1 MTQKIRSRNTTFSS
15 DSDAIRVPVGSTAD
29 RTRSGESALSG
40 QIRFN
45 SSLGALEYYTGSDW
59 VVLDQAPTI
68 TSINPSNIAIDG
80 STLHTVTI
88 TGTGFN
94 SSTTV
99 SLTSDDTLNTIT
111 PATVTYISSTSISFT
126 FSANQIETVTG
137 LGASYN
143 PAKDPF
149 DVTVT
154 SLTGKTSTLPNALST
169 NSDLYWVTAA
179 GNLTNTFSSNR
190 VVSVSLEARDPE
202 STAVTYTVTSGSLPT
217 GLSLNSSTGV
227 ISGTNTNAGSLVT
240 SNFTVTAND
249 AASIHQADREFNI
262 VSYPATI
269 ETFTTDGT
277 FNVPIGLTSVD
288 VLVVAGGGG
297 GSGQCCLGGGGGG
310 GGLIYRPGLPITP
323 GSPISVTVGG
333 SGAGGWDGADPTNR
347 GGSSIFSGL
356 TAIGGGGGGAFSTG
370 KPGGSGGG
378 GGGNS
383 FQGGPQGG
391 GSGIQPSQPGESGSY
406 GFGNPGGSGSP
417 NNGPSRGGGGGGAG
431 SGGQPAPGP
440 TGPGGVGGNG
450 RDYSISGS
458 SVNYSG
464 GGGARPS
471 GSGGG
476 SSGGASGSSG
486 VTNRGGGG
494 GAAAAGGGTGV
505 VIVSY

>member
-1 MTQKIRSRNTTFSS
+1 MVKIRSRNTTFNS

-45 SSLGALEYYTGSDW
+45 SSLGALEYYTGSEW
-59 VVLDQAPTI
+59 VVLDVAPTI
-68 TSINPSNIAIDG
+68 TSINPATIAIDG

-94 SSTTV
+94 SSTAV
-99 SLTSDDTLNTIT
+99 SLTSDDGLNTIT

-137 LGASYN
+137 NGESYN

-154 SLTGKTSTLPNALST
+154 SLTGKTSTLSNALST
-169 NSDLYWVTAA
+169 NADLYWVTAA

-217 GLSLNSSTGV
+217 GLTLNSSTGV

-240 SNFTVTAND
+240 SNFTITAND
-249 AASIHQADREFNI
+249 ATSTHQADRQFNI
-262 VSYPATI
+262 VSYPTTRQ
-269 ETFTTDGT
+269 TFTADGT
-277 FNVPIGLTSVD
+277 FDVPVGLTSVD

-297 GSGQCCLGGGGGG
+297 GGGQCCLGGGGGG

-323 GSPISVTVGG
+323 GTPISVTVGG
-333 SGAGGWDGADPTNR
+333 SGSGGWDGSDPTTR
-347 GGSSIFSGL
+347 GGTSTFL
-356 TAIGGGGGGAFSTG
+356 NLNAIGGGGGGAFSNG

-383 FQGGPQGG
+383 FQGGPQPG
-391 GSGIQPSQPGESGSY
+391 GSGTQPGQPGESGSY

-417 NNGPSRGGGGGGAG
+417 NNGPSRGAGGGGAG
-431 SGGQPAPGP
+431 GGGQPAPGP
-440 TGPGGVGGNG
+440 SGPGGSGGAG
-450 RDYSISGS
+450 RNYSISGGDT
-458 SVNYSG
+458 NYSA
-464 GGGARPS
+464 GGGAAPS
-471 GSGGG
+471 AGGGG
-476 SSGGASGSSG
+476 SSAGPAGTPGTA
-486 VTNRGGGG
+486 NRGGGAGAKGQPG
-494 GAAAAGGGTGV
+494 GSGV